1 MCCVVESGCGAGCT
15 VFSYVCVVCAMV
27 WCVFWGGE
35 GVPTGA
41 CVFLVIVPVVCIVC
55 SLCVLCACVGT
66 MFPGWDG
73 VVRLCVCGGLKGEG
87 MIFGG
92 AVCLA
97 VLCVVFVVVGVGLR
111 VVPVLGV
118 MRGSECVLWV
128 VGL

>member
-15 VFSYVCVVCAMV
+15 VFGYVCVACAMV

-73 VVRLCVCGGLKGEG
+73 VVRLCVCVLLG
-87 MIFGG
+87 F
-92 AVCLA
+92 
-97 VLCVVFVVVGVGLR
+97 LCVVWC
-111 VVPVLGV
+111 
-118 MRGSECVLWV
+118 MLWV
-128 VGL
+128 WHGVRFCPCCVC